1 MLRIRRRSAH
11 ALSRS
16 RANVNTVTA
25 SDSDGNATIDA
36 EANPA
41 TKTQPLSNQTAE
53 ADSVAER
60 EISAQTATD
69 SCYGNA

>member
-1 MLRIRRRSAH
+1 MACVSNTDSGPDSA
-11 ALSRS
+11 S
-16 RANVNTVTA
+16 TVTDAA
-25 SDSDGNATIDA
+25 SDSDGNATVDA
-36 EANPA
+36 QANPA

-53 ADSVAER
+53 ADSVANAKE

>member
-1 MLRIRRRSAH
+1 MACLSNTDSGPDSA
-11 ALSRS
+11 S
-16 RANVNTVTA
+16 TVTDAA
-25 SDSDGNATIDA
+25 SDSDGNATVDA
-36 EANPA
+36 QANPA

-53 ADSVAER
+53 ADSVANAKE

>member
-1 MLRIRRRSAH
+1 MACVSNTDSGPDSA
-11 ALSRS
+11 STIT
-16 RANVNTVTA
+16 NTA
-25 SDSDGNATIDA
+25 SDSDGNATVDA
-36 EANPA
+36 QANPA

>member
-1 MLRIRRRSAH
+1 MACVSNTDSGPDSA
-11 ALSRS
+11 S
-16 RANVNTVTA
+16 TVTDAA

>member
-1 MLRIRRRSAH
+1 MACVSNTDSGPDSA
-11 ALSRS
+11 S
-16 RANVNTVTA
+16 TVTDAA
-25 SDSDGNATIDA
+25 SDSDGNATVDA
-36 EANPA
+36 QADPA

-53 ADSVAER
+53 ADSVANAKE